1 MNIIVKQDY
10 QQMSKYAAEHI
21 ADLVRNK
28 PNCVIGFATGSTPI
42 GTYREL
48 IRIHREGLDF
58 SGVIAFNLDEYYGIG
73 IDLSKPYSLD
83 QSYMRFMYEELFNH
97 INIKEENIHIP
108 DGLTKDPEK
117 FCKEYEE
124 TIIEAGGIDLQ
135 LLGIGGDG
143 HWAFNEPGSSL
154 DSRTRL
160 EKLNNQTLD
169 DNYEAFFKKAGFN
182 REEMPHYAITMGVGT
197 ILEAR
202 SLMMLASGSKKADI
216 IKKALEGPVTT
227 EATASAI
234 QIYKGEAHV
243 VLDEDAASMLSNVSN
258 VKYA

>member
-1 MNIIVKQDY
+1 MNIIIKEDY
-10 QQMSKYAAEHI
+10 QQMSKCAAEYI
-21 ADLVRNK
+21 GNLVRKK

-42 GTYREL
+42 GTYNEL
-48 IRIHREGLDF
+48 IRMHREGLDF
-58 SGVIAFNLDEYYGIG
+58 SNVIAFNLDEYYGIG
-73 IDLSKPYSLD
+73 IDLSKSYAMD

-108 DGLTKDPEK
+108 DGLTRNPEE
-117 FCKEYEE
+117 FCKAYEKS
-124 TIIEAGGIDLQ
+124 IVDAGGIDLQ
-135 LLGIGGDG
+135 ILGIGGDG
-143 HWAFNEPGSSL
+143 HWAFNEPGSAL

-182 REEMPHYAITMGVGT
+182 RQDIPHYAITMGVGT

-202 SLMMLASGSKKADI
+202 SLMMLASGSKKAEI

-234 QIYKGEAHV
+234 QIYKGEAIV
-243 VLDEDAASMLSNVSN
+243 ILDEDAASRLRKEGN
-258 VKYA
+258 VKGA

>member
-1 MNIIVKQDY
+1 MNIIVKEDY
-10 QQMSKYAAEHI
+10 EQMSKFAADHI
-21 ADLVRNK
+21 ANVVRNK

-58 SGVIAFNLDEYYGIG
+58 SNVIAFNLDEYYGIS

-108 DGLTKDPEK
+108 NGLTKEPEK
-117 FCKEYEE
+117 FCEDYEKA
-124 TIIEAGGIDLQ
+124 IKDAGGIDLQ
-135 LLGIGGDG
+135 ILGIGGDG
-143 HWAFNEPGSSL
+143 HWAFNEPGSAL

-160 EKLNNQTLD
+160 EKLNDQTLE
-169 DNYEAFFKKAGFN
+169 DNYEAFFKEAGFR
-182 REEMPHYAITMGVGT
+182 REDMPQYAITMGVGT
-197 ILEAR
+197 ILESR
-202 SLMMLASGSKKADI
+202 SVMMLASGAKKADI

-234 QIYKGEAHV
+234 QIYKGEALV
-243 VLDEDAASMLSNVSN
+243 VLDKDAASMLSNVASI
-258 VKYA
+258 KGA